1 MAISS
6 SDISSDYT
14 IKILSGTAN
23 RGSYKVTETIPSPG
37 VSKKITIA
45 ASFGSI
51 NFENGDILRISDGST
66 TIDYDADANATST
79 PNTIAHTDDASTAV
93 DQFVSKINSSALNV
107 TAVDNGGSSSN
118 ASFTLIPNSGV
129 TITVTQDPS
138 GDNQFGSSSGYCV
151 IEDVESST
159 TVEKQ
164 FTLFRFSSNGP
175 MNIRQQSPNN
185 CYRTFIGDQKS

>member
-14 IKILSGTAN
+14 IKILSGATN
-23 RGSYKVTETIPSPG
+23 RGSYKVTETISSPG
-37 VSKKITIA
+37 VSKKVTIA

-66 TIDYDADANATST
+66 TIDYDAHADVTNTA
-79 PNTIAHTDDASTAV
+79 NTIAHSDDASDAV

-118 ASFTLIPNSGV
+118 ASFTLVPNSGV
-129 TITVTQDPS
+129 TITITEDPS
-138 GDNQFGSSSGYCV
+138 GDNQFGSASGYCI
-151 IEDVESST
+151 IEDVDTST

-164 FTLFRFSSNGP
+164 FALFRFSANGP
-175 MNIRQQSPNN
+175 MNIRQQSPSN